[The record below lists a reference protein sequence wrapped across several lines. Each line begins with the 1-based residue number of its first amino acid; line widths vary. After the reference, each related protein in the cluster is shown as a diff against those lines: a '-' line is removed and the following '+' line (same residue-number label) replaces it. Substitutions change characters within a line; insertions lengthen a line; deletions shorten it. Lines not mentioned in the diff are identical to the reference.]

1 MKISRLL
8 VITSTLCFSMLCSCT
23 SSQISYDR
31 YSLTENISS
40 SSFIVKRDLNVDLN
54 DGGIVLKT
62 SNVSLLS
69 ANNHRWASSLKEQLR
84 VILNDALNKA
94 NVREDLSLNI
104 YVSKFYGTTDGHCI
118 IDMTVDS
125 FKKGKALY
133 TKNYSFNRLQ
143 NKDGYQALVDTLK
156 SGFESLSE
164 EIANDLSMIK

>member
-40 SSFIVKRDLNVDLN
+40 SSFIVKRELNVELNDVLN

-84 VILNDALNKA
+84 VILMML
-94 NVREDLSLNI
+94 
-104 YVSKFYGTTDGHCI
+104 
-118 IDMTVDS
+118 
-125 FKKGKALY
+125 
-133 TKNYSFNRLQ
+133 
-143 NKDGYQALVDTLK
+143 
-156 SGFESLSE
+156 
-164 EIANDLSMIK
+164 

>member
-40 SSFIVKRDLNVDLN
+40 SSFIVKRDLNVELNEVLN

-104 YVSKFYGTTDGHCI
+104 
-118 IDMTVDS
+118 
-125 FKKGKALY
+125 
-133 TKNYSFNRLQ
+133 
-143 NKDGYQALVDTLK
+143 
-156 SGFESLSE
+156 
-164 EIANDLSMIK
+164 